1 VGYDAL
7 PYLRSRPQSTVYN
20 AKRFIGRR
28 VGEPET
34 DTYAA
39 SHPFSVIPIG
49 PDVSNHSAAGFDVI
63 PGGRGLQVPSAV
75 VPPEAVGADV
85 LRHLLDVTAK
95 FLGHDR
101 VCFKVPIH
109 YRLPSIYSR
118 IQRLICRK

>member
-1 VGYDAL
+1 
-7 PYLRSRPQSTVYN
+7 VYN

-28 VGEPET
+28 RGEPET

-39 SHPFSVIPIG
+39 SHPFSVVPIG
-49 PDVSNHSAAGFDVI
+49 PDVSNHSAVGFDVL
-63 PGGRGLQVPSAV
+63 PDRSRREGEAARL

-101 VCFKVPIH
+101 VRSRAF
-109 YRLPSIYSR
+109 IY
-118 IQRLICRK
+118 